1 MQQIYGNTVFWK
13 VLLIQLPTRKIN
25 LLPTQAK
32 VWMAI
37 VKFLVH
43 TEILDQE
50 PVSKNIL
57 RKSVVALINIPK

>member
-13 VLLIQLPTRKIN
+13 VLLIQLSTRKIN

-37 VKFLVH
+37 VNFLVH

-57 RKSVVALINIPK
+57 RKNVVALINIPK

>member
-57 RKSVVALINIPK
+57 